1 MHWGA
6 QCHAKWPRR
15 RRGFQYSSV
24 IEPMP
29 PDSLQPV
36 LTTKPLVRINYS
48 KKRYTTRRISPPA
61 TDFLAYRTVILGF
74 FKWNIK
80 ARHDIREF
88 LNANLW
94 MIHLIAFD
102 INWSWNIFT
111 LHNFCSMLIEQL
123 INLKKV
129 KTDYLKFRTDLGD
142 SVMDGWSVTH
152 WDKCLQRQIA
162 QKIFK
167 SKTEAHQVNA
177 GHCMAFKHRI
187 SFVMDLAA
195 KLCKL
200 WLRLIQIHACYRFQA
215 FVSSS
220 LKSLCYLIRIWAD
233 ALSLDRS
240 FIYSCCFAQ
249 GSIWNLLFCSYVIF
263 LLSRPMTDEKI
274 EQNYGRCFGWQ
285 QHLANSIEIFISHE
299 KKSDL

>member
-1 MHWGA
+1 
-6 QCHAKWPRR
+6 
-15 RRGFQYSSV
+15 
-24 IEPMP
+24 
-29 PDSLQPV
+29 
-36 LTTKPLVRINYS
+36 
-48 KKRYTTRRISPPA
+48 
-61 TDFLAYRTVILGF
+61 
-74 FKWNIK
+74 
-80 ARHDIREF
+80 
-88 LNANLW
+88 
-94 MIHLIAFD
+94 
-102 INWSWNIFT
+102 
-111 LHNFCSMLIEQL
+111 MLIEQL

-240 FIYSCCFAQ
+240 LIYSCCFAQ